1 MTSIPSVERRG
12 LSAAEVWARTKGHAR
27 QAWREQR
34 LAVLGAV
41 VSLFVL
47 GLAVIGP
54 LFAPYPPNAP
64 SGQLL
69 VAPSPEH
76 IMGTDQ
82 FGRDVFSRWLY
93 GGRTSLFVAI
103 TAIGGALIV
112 GGLAGL
118 VAGYKNAT
126 FLDST
131 VMRITESILAFPVI
145 VLIVGVAGTIGPTG
159 ISLGPIDLTST
170 GVLIVL
176 LGIAFLPPFVRL
188 ARAAALSEMQET
200 YIVAARALGSPGR
213 RIVFRDLLPNILPPL
228 VIQASFSLALAIGA
242 EATISFL
249 GFGIQPPQSSWGNL
263 LTGGQ
268 EYILGGNWWL
278 VAFPSAII
286 IVAVFAFN
294 LLGDGLRDLLDPK
307 QRSKVGPAT

>member
-1 MTSIPSVERRG
+1 
-12 LSAAEVWARTKGHAR
+12 
-27 QAWREQR
+27 
-34 LAVLGAV
+34 
-41 VSLFVL
+41 
-47 GLAVIGP
+47 
-54 LFAPYPPNAP
+54 
-64 SGQLL
+64 
-69 VAPSPEH
+69 
-76 IMGTDQ
+76 
-82 FGRDVFSRWLY
+82 
-93 GGRTSLFVAI
+93 
-103 TAIGGALIV
+103 
-112 GGLAGL
+112 
-118 VAGYKNAT
+118 
-126 FLDST
+126 
-131 VMRITESILAFPVI
+131 MRITESILAFPVI